1 MNRTTRDDD
10 FALTVSA
17 WLHGDAEHR
26 VPDTLDAV
34 LRRTRTERQ
43 RPAWSSLERWLP
55 VQTTLRFS
63 PVPRV
68 AWILVILALVIALGV
83 AAVLV
88 VGSHRHPVPPPFG
101 PARNGLIVYGGSD
114 HDIHALDLATGAT
127 TSLIAGTEG
136 DHRPVLSPDGTKVV
150 FFRDTKTIDMVAGGY
165 EPMLMVANVD
175 GSEVRALTGAL
186 ENGADLL
193 RNVAW
198 SSDGSKVAVSSGAGA
213 APVLQVFTVDGSA
226 PPVVIDVHG
235 MTPEYVTFR
244 PGDREIIFRG
254 FNAVETRFYA
264 VGADGQGLRTI
275 VPPFV
280 GDGASLSP
288 DGTKLA
294 YQTWDGTLGIIHIVG
309 VDTGLDT
316 VPVFDPPASAG
327 LADDKPTWSPD
338 GSHLVFVT
346 YRNGLS
352 QLSVAPA
359 TGGRRVPIGPTM
371 TTCACQVW
379 SDFSPDG
386 SKVLVHYDAD
396 GSNWLL
402 DPTGQTAGTQLQSPV
417 VDAMSWQRLAP

>member
-1 MNRTTRDDD
+1 M
-10 FALTVSA
+10 SA
-17 WLHGDAEHR
+17 WLHEDARHHA
-26 VPDTLDAV
+26 PDDLDAV

-55 VQTTLRFS
+55 VQTTLRLS

-88 VGSHRHPVPPPFG
+88 VGSRRHPLPPPFG

-175 GSEVRALTGAL
+175 GTEVRALTGAL
-186 ENGADLL
+186 ENGAALL

-198 SSDGSKVAVSSGAGA
+198 SSDGSKVAVSSGPGA
-213 APVLQVFTVDGSA
+213 SPLLQVFTVDGSA
-226 PPVVIDVHG
+226 KPVGIDVHG
-235 MTPEYVTFR
+235 MTPEYLTFR
-244 PGDREIIFRG
+244 PGDREIVFRG

-264 VGADGQGLRTI
+264 VGADGRGLRTI

-294 YQTWDGTLGIIHIVG
+294 YQTWDGTLGIIHIVDVDTG
-309 VDTGLDT
+309 VDT
-316 VPVFDPPASAG
+316 VPAFDPPASAG
-327 LADDKPTWSPD
+327 LADDKATWSPD
-338 GSHLVFVT
+338 GTRLVFVT
-346 YRNGLS
+346 YRGAQA

-359 TGGRRVPIGPTM
+359 AGGRRVPIGPTM
-371 TTCACQVW
+371 GTCSCQVW

-396 GSNWLL
+396 GSTWVL
-402 DPTGQTAGTQLQSPV
+402 DPAGRTEGVQLPSHIS
-417 VDAMSWQRLAP
+417 DALSWQRQAFAP